1 VLSKRDA
8 SDVLRD
14 MFAKT
19 EARLEEHQY
28 EGCTATVLLV
38 WKDNEEN
45 FFAQC
50 ANLGDSACVIQYVKN
65 IILLFLRFVVAEL
78 ALTRLVAA
86 FLGVERGRGLDYSD

>member
-1 VLSKRDA
+1 
-8 SDVLRD
+8 

-50 ANLGDSACVIQYVKN
+50 ANLGDSACVIHLGGRYIQMTEDHRVVSLSERK
-65 IILLFLRFVVAEL
+65 RFQEAGL
-78 ALTRLVAA
+78 ALRDGETRL
-86 FLGVERGRGLDYSD
+86 FGISSMN